1 MYRVLLS
8 VGSACR
14 RLLNQRRPLFAYGGN
29 LLFFSMKLNTLLVSQ
44 YTPYKTLPF
53 FTPFFFLFILFY
65 LSFWRWSYPR
75 VKTTS
80 KKKKKVL

>member
-8 VGSACR
+8 VGSACS

-53 FTPFFFLFILFY
+53 FTPFF
-65 LSFWRWSYPR
+65 LSFPSFLS
-75 VKTTS
+75 VFLALVISTC
-80 KKKKKVL
+80 